1 MMKATDHNISQ
12 EYNITPYQ
20 TDVTSHLLTS
30 LMGIGEVMMYSEME
44 EVNEKIYPVFYLL
57 PVNSFITFKIAC
69 TKNAF
74 EVLEENQ
81 MCDYIKKCKD
91 IFIDRIK
98 WQDQ

>member
-1 MMKATDHNISQ
+1 MTKATDHNISQ

-30 LMGIGEVMMYSEME
+30 LMSIGEVMMYSEME
-44 EVNEKIYPVFYLL
+44 EVNEKKYPVFYLL

-74 EVLEENQ
+74 ELLEENQ

-91 IFIDRIK
+91 TFLNHLK
-98 WQDQ
+98 CQNQ

>member
-1 MMKATDHNISQ
+1 MTKVMDHNISQ
-12 EYNITPYQ
+12 DYNITPYQ
-20 TDVTSHLLTS
+20 TDVTSHLITT
-30 LMGIGEVMMYSEME
+30 LMSIGEVMMYSEME
-44 EVNEKIYPVFYLL
+44 IVNEKIYPVFYLL

-91 IFIDRIK
+91 IFIDKIK

>member
-12 EYNITPYQ
+12 DYNITPYQ
-20 TDVTSHLLTS
+20 TDVTSHLITT
-30 LMGIGEVMMYSEME
+30 LMSIGEVMMYSEME
-44 EVNEKIYPVFYLL
+44 TVNEKIYPVFYLL

-74 EVLEENQ
+74 EMLEENN
-81 MCDYIKKCKD
+81 MNDYLKKCKD

-98 WQDQ
+98 WTDQ